1 MAERERFP
9 VYPGWETVRKIDNGS
24 FGAVYEIRRELFGVI
39 EKAALKHI
47 SIPQNENDVEELY
60 SCGYD
65 EASIKSHY
73 ESYLADIV
81 REYQLMSEM
90 KGHTNVV
97 YCDDI
102 RCSEKK
108 GSLGWDVY
116 IKMELL
122 TPLMKALDQVSEEE
136 QIIRLG
142 KELCGALSLCRSR
155 SIIHRDIKPQNIFLS
170 RDGDFK
176 LGDFGI
182 AKTVEKTAGGT
193 KIGTYSYMAPEVY
206 NNQPYGHEADIY
218 SLGLVLYWL
227 LNDRRLPFFPAP
239 PAVPKASDMDQARLR
254 RFRGDPLPPPA
265 HGSDELKKIV
275 LKACAFDPKDRYGSA
290 EEMLQDLE
298 KLEDGAAVRS
308 AERNEDKTAE
318 IIYPLPPS
326 EAVPLPFDQTS
337 EADRTVSVFSQRGK
351 EQEQGSTADAPRK
364 RKKGLLIAVAC
375 AAVALLCVLLFALL
389 PRNSGKTES
398 LSGGVSSDAAAK
410 TGTEADTI
418 RGGTYDI
425 VVWVSD
431 TAVDLT
437 KKQIEAFNHSNDYG
451 LTFHAAVLTVE
462 EGLAAETMLA
472 DIKGGGDLY
481 CFAQDQFARLLRA
494 GALDPIDASSA
505 ATVVNSN
512 TRGTVLAASSGSSLY
527 AYPLTAD
534 NGYFMYYDKS
544 VIPESDITSLER
556 LIEDCN
562 NAGRTFAFQATS
574 AWYMASF
581 FFATGCSSEWT
592 ADSSGQFIAVSDSFN
607 STQGLAAAKGLR
619 ELVTSPAFLNS
630 SLAYEFDH
638 GAAVVVSGTW
648 DYISAKDILGEDLG
662 VAELP
667 FFTVDGRSYHLA
679 SFSGCKLMG
688 VKPQENADRRA
699 ALHVLAQ
706 YLTGEQGQKER
717 FQALG
722 WGPSNIVL
730 KNSAEVKADP
740 ALTALLAQSAYAVP
754 QGYIHGGWWEI
765 ATDLAEEIKNAAG
778 DSDIQAA
785 LARYQARINALVS

>member
-1 MAERERFP
+1 MAERESFP

-65 EASIKSHY
+65 EASVKSHY

-122 TPLMKALDQVSEEE
+122 TPLMKALDQVTEEK

-155 SIIHRDIKPQNIFLS
+155 NIIHRDIKPQNIFLS

-239 PAVPKASDMDQARLR
+239 PAVPKASDMDQARFR

-290 EEMLQDLE
+290 EEMLRDLE
-298 KLEDGAAVRS
+298 GLNGVSRDAADVQGNAAAEPEEEVTISALKASPEQKEAPAVGAVRAEAVREESDAEKAAEEEPTVSAFTREKSAVPEQSPAPAPPKKKTGRWAALLLGIAAALLMVFLLLPKGKPADPERAVEESAQTAATTETPTPTERPTETPAVSEIPAETPEPTPLAEEAWDWKLEDGVLTISGTGNMADFTQS
-308 AERNEDKTAE
+308 DPPWWNER
-318 IIYPLPPS
+318 
-326 EAVPLPFDQTS
+326 EAVKELVVKEGITGIGDYAFYQCSSLNTVTLPDSLVRIGAHSFGYTGLSAITIPRSVTDIGNYAFGQCFLLS
-337 EADRTVSVFSQRGK
+337 MITVSDDNPSYCSVDGVIFDKDRKTLVCYPWGK
-351 EQEQGSTADAPRK
+351 REAHYDVPEGVTCIGDGAFYYCPDLRTIALPEGVTSIGSAAFMSSGLNTISLPASVTSIGADAFDYCIKLVIIEVSENNPNYCSLDGVLFSKDRK
-364 RKKGLLIAVAC
+364 TLIRYPEMKGRTSYDVPEGVTCIGDGAFYYC
-375 AAVALLCVLLFALL
+375 PVLRTITL
-389 PRNSGKTES
+389 PKSVTSIGSYAFSMCES
-398 LSGGVSSDAAAK
+398 LQEV
-410 TGTEADTI
+410 
-418 RGGTYDI
+418 
-425 VVWVSD
+425 
-431 TAVDLT
+431 
-437 KKQIEAFNHSNDYG
+437 
-451 LTFHAAVLTVE
+451 
-462 EGLAAETMLA
+462 
-472 DIKGGGDLY
+472 
-481 CFAQDQFARLLRA
+481 
-494 GALDPIDASSA
+494 
-505 ATVVNSN
+505 
-512 TRGTVLAASSGSSLY
+512 
-527 AYPLTAD
+527 
-534 NGYFMYYDKS
+534 YF
-544 VIPESDITSLER
+544 
-556 LIEDCN
+556 
-562 NAGRTFAFQATS
+562 
-574 AWYMASF
+574 
-581 FFATGCSSEWT
+581 
-592 ADSSGQFIAVSDSFN
+592 
-607 STQGLAAAKGLR
+607 
-619 ELVTSPAFLNS
+619 
-630 SLAYEFDH
+630 
-638 GAAVVVSGTW
+638 SGTSKQW
-648 DYISAKDILGEDLG
+648 TQIKIETGNEELINTVSFLGSRE
-662 VAELP
+662 
-667 FFTVDGRSYHLA
+667 S
-679 SFSGCKLMG
+679 
-688 VKPQENADRRA
+688 
-699 ALHVLAQ
+699 
-706 YLTGEQGQKER
+706 
-717 FQALG
+717 
-722 WGPSNIVL
+722 
-730 KNSAEVKADP
+730 
-740 ALTALLAQSAYAVP
+740 
-754 QGYIHGGWWEI
+754 
-765 ATDLAEEIKNAAG
+765 
-778 DSDIQAA
+778 
-785 LARYQARINALVS
+785 